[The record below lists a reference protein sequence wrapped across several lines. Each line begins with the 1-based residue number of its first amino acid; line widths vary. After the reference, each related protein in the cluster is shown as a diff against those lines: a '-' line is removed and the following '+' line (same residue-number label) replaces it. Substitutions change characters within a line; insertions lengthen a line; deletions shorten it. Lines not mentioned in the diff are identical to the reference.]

1 MKCLKSVR
9 ILYCIIKRIFG
20 RFFTQKAEK
29 DKKRRGKEEEEEE
42 SDESVSDTEFDD
54 FLGKCSCLSVFDNT
68 VQTS

>member
-9 ILYCIIKRIFG
+9 ILYCIIIHVFG

-29 DKKRRGKEEEEEE
+29 DKKRRGEEEEEEE

-54 FLGKCSCLSVFDNT
+54 FLGKCSLMSVCI
-68 VQTS
+68 